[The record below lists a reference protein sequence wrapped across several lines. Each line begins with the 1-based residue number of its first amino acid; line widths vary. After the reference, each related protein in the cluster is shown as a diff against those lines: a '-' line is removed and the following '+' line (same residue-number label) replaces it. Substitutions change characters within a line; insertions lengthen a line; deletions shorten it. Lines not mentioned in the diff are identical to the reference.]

1 MGRISLDSLCG
12 GALLERF
19 SLAMSQIGR
28 NIVDPNTDPEKAR
41 SITIKITF
49 KPDKSRRS
57 LKTSIATN
65 ISMAPPVADETLM
78 LVGQDLKTGRI
89 EVSEY
94 GNAGQAMAVVGE
106 AVSVRAETIP
116 PQAMADERGFDP
128 DTGEII
134 EPQNYQKPIDLRK
147 AN

>member
-1 MGRISLDSLCG
+1 MGRISLDSLCN

-19 SLAMSQIGR
+19 GLAMAQIGR

-41 SITIKITF
+41 SITIKLTF

-57 LKTSIATN
+57 IKTAIATN
-65 ISMAPPVADETLM
+65 ITLAPPVADETLM

-94 GNAGQAMAVVGE
+94 GSTGQTIRVMGE
-106 AVSVRAETIP
+106 AAPVQAEEI
-116 PQAMADERGFDP
+116 RP
-128 DTGEII
+128 DRVVDQETGEII
-134 EPQNYQKPIDLRK
+134 ETQQYQKPIDLRQ

>member
-1 MGRISLDSLCG
+1 MGAFSLDSLCG

-19 SLAMSQIGR
+19 ILAMKQIGG

-57 LKTSIATN
+57 VKTSIATN
-65 ISMAPPVADETLM
+65 VSLAPPVANETLL

-94 GNAGQAMAVVGE
+94 GSQSQGMRIAGE
-106 AVSVRAETIP
+106 AIPVQTEEIRPEPVSSEA
-116 PQAMADERGFDP
+116 FDP
-128 DTGEII
+128 ETGEII
-134 EPQNYQKPIDLRK
+134 EPAGYQKPIDLRRG
-147 AN
+147 N